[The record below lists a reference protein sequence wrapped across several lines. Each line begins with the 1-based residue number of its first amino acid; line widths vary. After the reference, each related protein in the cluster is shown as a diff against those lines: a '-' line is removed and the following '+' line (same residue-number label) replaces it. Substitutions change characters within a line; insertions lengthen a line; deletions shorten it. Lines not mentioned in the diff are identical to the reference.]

1 MIKTNRFDIVKYLD
15 SDEAI
20 TLYLNEMLET
30 GNSNDFI
37 LALGDVARAKGVA
50 DIAQKT
56 GLARESIYKA
66 LSDGAKPRFDTILR
80 IMQALNIKPQ
90 YVMSVAN

>member
-1 MIKTNRFDIVKYLD
+1 MIETNRFDIVKYLD

-20 TLYLNEMLET
+20 ALYLNEIAET
-30 GNSNDFI
+30 GDSNDFI
-37 LALGDVARAKGVA
+37 VALGDVARAKGIA

-66 LSDGAKPRFDTILR
+66 LTNGAKPRFDTIMR
-80 IMQALNIKPQ
+80 IMNALNLKPQ
-90 YVMSVAN
+90 YAAMVK

>member
-20 TLYLNEMLET
+20 AIYLNEMLET

-50 DIAQKT
+50 EIAQKT

-90 YVMSVAN
+90 YVMSAVN

>member
-1 MIKTNRFDIVKYLD
+1 MIETNRFDIVKYLD

-20 TLYLNEMLET
+20 TLYLNEIAET
-30 GNSNDFI
+30 GDSNDFI
-37 LALGDVARAKGVA
+37 VALGDVARAKGIA

-66 LSDGAKPRFDTILR
+66 LTNGAKPRFDTIMR
-80 IMQALNIKPQ
+80 IMNALNLKPQ
-90 YVMSVAN
+90 YAAMVK